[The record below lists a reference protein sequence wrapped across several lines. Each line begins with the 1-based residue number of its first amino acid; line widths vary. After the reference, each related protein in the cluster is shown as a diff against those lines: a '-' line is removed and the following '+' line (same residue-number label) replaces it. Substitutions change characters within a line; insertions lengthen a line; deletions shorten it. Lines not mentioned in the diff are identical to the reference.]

1 MFKKTCLALALVGA
15 AAAAHAGPSLLNEGF
30 DTVEGVPA
38 TPTTPAILGLVDRGW
53 KIENLGTPIT
63 PGFPAWYQGN
73 VGAFDAH
80 SGAPTSYIASQWGAV
95 GADGT
100 LSSWLISPEFS
111 TAENLE
117 VSFWARG
124 EGVQGYIDQLAYGL
138 VDAAGTFASF
148 VPQATI
154 TVAGE
159 WTLYSFQLAG
169 QGLGSSARFAIQY
182 FGDANSANLAAV
194 DDVAINVPEPS
205 TWALAG
211 VSLLGLM
218 AARRRRTQA

>member
-15 AAAAHAGPSLLNEGF
+15 AAAAHAGPTLINEGF
-30 DTVEGVPA
+30 DDIGTLA
-38 TPTTPAILGLVDRGW
+38 ADGW
-53 KIENLGTPIT
+53 KIANLGTPIN
-63 PGFPAWYQGN
+63 PDFPTWYQGN
-73 VGAFDAH
+73 VGAFDSH
-80 SGAPTSYIASQWGAV
+80 SGDPTSYIGSKWAAV
-95 GADGT
+95 GAGGT
-100 LSSWLISPEFS
+100 LSSWLISPVFS

-148 VPQATI
+148 VPQASI

-159 WTLYSFQLAG
+159 WTRYSFQLSG

-182 FGDANSANLAAV
+182 FGVADEANTVGV

-211 VSLLGLM
+211 VSLLGLV

>member
-15 AAAAHAGPSLLNEGF
+15 AAAAHAGPTLINEGF
-30 DTVEGVPA
+30 DNVEGVAA
-38 TPTTPAILGLVDRGW
+38 TPSSAAILGLVDKGW
-53 KIENLGTPIT
+53 KLENLGTPIN
-63 PGFPAWYQGN
+63 PDFPTWYQGN
-73 VGAFDAH
+73 GGAFDSH
-80 SGAPTSYIASQWGAV
+80 SGVATSYVSSKWASV
-95 GADGT
+95 GAGGT

-148 VPQATI
+148 VPQASI

-159 WTLYSFQLAG
+159 WTRYSFLLSG

-182 FGDANSANLAAV
+182 FGFADEANV
-194 DDVAINVPEPS
+194 VGIDDVAINVPEPS

-211 VSLLGLM
+211 VSLLGLV

>member
-15 AAAAHAGPSLLNEGF
+15 AAAAHAGPTLINEGF
-30 DTVEGVPA
+30 DDVNTLP
-38 TPTTPAILGLVDRGW
+38 GW
-53 KIENLGTPIT
+53 TIANLGTPVNPDILT
-63 PGFPAWYQGN
+63 WYQGN

-80 SGAPTSYIASQWGAV
+80 SGLPTAYIASQWGAV
-95 GADGT
+95 GAGGT
-100 LSSWLISPEFS
+100 LSSWLLSPVFS

-117 VSFWARG
+117 VSFWARN
-124 EGVQGYIDQLAYGL
+124 EGAAGYIDQLAYGL

-148 VPQATI
+148 VPQASVTL
-154 TVAGE
+154 VGE
-159 WTLYSFQLAG
+159 WTRYSFQLSG
-169 QGLGSSARFAIQY
+169 QGAGSSSRFAIQY
-182 FGDANSANLAAV
+182 FGAGDLATVIGV

-211 VSLLGLM
+211 VSLLGLV